1 MPESSVARGQEA
13 SSAPSTQ
20 STPSIPQHVSA
31 RASIAHTDHQS
42 DDIAERLFLSNPLSP
57 PTRARYEFVEH
68 LGSGGMA
75 DVFRAR
81 DTELGRQVAIKL
93 FRDDGDTVADRAR
106 REREIRL
113 LGELN
118 HIGLVQIHDAG
129 TLIHEGRERRYLVM
143 ELVEGR
149 SLAHRLARGPMKPRQ
164 VADIGAQMA
173 DALSYVHGREV
184 VHRDVKPENI
194 LLSETPAFG
203 YTLVA
208 KLADFGVAQFTDATR
223 LTSNGAI
230 MGTAA
235 YISPEQARGED
246 AGPASDVYSLG
257 LVLLEALRGEREYT
271 GTPIEA
277 ALARLHRPPTIPDDL
292 PPEWRA
298 LLAAMT
304 ADDPAVRPTAHDV
317 AATMRDIIRV
327 LILDSRG
334 KHERAANPWRRQLQR
349 GQASPVGII
358 LGLAGVIVGTIA
370 ICIAVVLALGV
381 GAPVGG

>member
-20 STPSIPQHVSA
+20 STPSTPQHVSA
-31 RASIAHTDHQS
+31 RESIAHTDHQS
-42 DDIAERLFLSNPLSP
+42 EDIAERLFLSNPLAP
-57 PTRARYEFVEH
+57 PARARYEFVEH
-68 LGSGGMA
+68 LGAGGMA
-75 DVFRAR
+75 DVYRAR

-164 VADIGAQMA
+164 VADVGAQMA

-184 VHRDVKPENI
+184 IHRDVKPENI

-235 YISPEQARGED
+235 YISPEQARGEE

-277 ALARLHRPPTIPDDL
+277 ALARLHRPPTIPADL
-292 PPEWRA
+292 PAEWRA

-334 KHERAANPWRRQLQR
+334 KHERRANPRRQQLHR
-349 GQASPVGII
+349 GQASPVAIG
-358 LGLAGVIVGTIA
+358 LGLAGAVVGTVA
-370 ICIAVVLALGV
+370 ICIAVALALSV